1 MMRLG
6 LATTILILKDN
17 LMEKYIYWFASAP
30 PTPSFFSFLFW
41 KILHFNSYTLGRNGN
56 GAGFSMPNGFKSI
69 GMATSRFGDEFKLN
83 PMVSK
88 VLN

>member
-1 MMRLG
+1 MMPLG
-6 LATTILILKDN
+6 LATTILILKDS
-17 LMEKYIYWFASAP
+17 LMEKYIYRFASAP
-30 PTPSFFSFLFW
+30 PTPSFFSFFW
-41 KILHFNSYTLGRNGN
+41 SSYTLGRNGKR
-56 GAGFSMPNGFKSI
+56 AGFSMPNGFKSI